1 MQTNYERYCKMSSL
15 AQIGWWEADFL
26 AGHYVCSDF
35 LCDLLGLEGD
45 TISFMDFQN
54 LIREDYREQIVQEFR
69 ANANIHKDFYEQ
81 TFPICLKNGEVWLH
95 TRLALREKGTGTN
108 GGDKSFGVIQR
119 VEAPK
124 EVEQK
129 NTLRRVND
137 LLRRQNYISQ
147 SLLRFLHDDDVDSCI
162 MEILND
168 VLSLYQGGRVYIFEY
183 NEDYTH
189 HSCTYE
195 VVSEGVSKEKNKQQ
209 SIPVNETRWWCEQIL
224 SGKPIILTSLKQL
237 PEEAEDEYKFLD
249 AQGICSL
256 MVAPLMAGDRVWGF
270 MGIDL
275 VESYREWS
283 NEDFQWFSSLAN
295 IISIC
300 IELRKAK
307 DRVVR
312 EQSFLS
318 NLFHFMPL
326 GYIRM
331 SVVRDENGQL
341 LDYKITDVNK
351 ACSRFFARPAETYIG
366 VLASEIYPDFS
377 SQLLFL
383 KEVLDNNSYREKDIF
398 FPQTELYTHWIVYS
412 PEKDEVVGLFTDST
426 EAVKTNRALD
436 RSEKLFK
443 SIFANIPAGVEIYD
457 KDGFLIDLNN
467 KDLEIFGVENKQD
480 VIGVNFFENPN
491 VPQHIRDRVRDEDLV
506 DFRLN
511 YSFER
516 AEGYYH
522 PDRRDTIDI
531 YTKVSKLY
539 DNEGNFNGYIL
550 ISIDNTEQ
558 IDAMNR
564 IRDFENFFLLI
575 SDYAKVGYAK
585 LNLLNRKGYAI
596 KQWYKNLGE
605 EEDTPLADVVGV
617 YRNMHPE
624 DRERIFDFY
633 REVRKGNRKHFQGE
647 MRIYRPGKKNE
658 WNWIRMNVVVTTY
671 NPEENEV
678 EIIGINYDIT
688 ELKETEKELILA
700 RDKAEMMDRLKSAF
714 LANMSHEIRTPLNAI
729 VGFSQLL
736 PSAETAEEKK
746 LYSDIINQNSDILLQ
761 LINDILDL
769 SKIEA
774 GTLEYIKRPMNLG
787 EVCRT
792 IYTVHKE
799 RVKEGVTLVF
809 DNEEEDL
816 LMEGDQ
822 NRIMQVITNFL
833 TNASKFTYEG
843 EIRFGFGRMD
853 KDIRVYV
860 KDTGIGIEPE
870 KVDHIFERFV
880 KLNSFAQGTGLG
892 LSICRMII
900 EKIGGEIGVTSEL
913 GKGSTF
919 YFTIPYEETGEHG
932 KFFKESKVVSK
943 GNTVNRV
950 QQIKKILVAEDV
962 ESNFILLKNLIGR
975 EYTLLWA
982 KDGVEAIEMYKQ
994 YQPDLILMD
1003 VKMPRMDGLEATHII
1018 RSYSKEI
1025 PIIALTAYAF
1035 EADKELALEMG
1046 CNDFVTKPISE
1057 RTLRKALDKYST
1069 TV

>member
-1 MQTNYERYCKMSSL
+1 MSIEQSK
-15 AQIGWWEADFL
+15 EA
-26 AGHYVCSDF
+26 
-35 LCDLLGLEGD
+35 LLEQLEALKKE
-45 TISFMDFQN
+45 N
-54 LIREDYREQIVQEFR
+54 EQ
-69 ANANIHKDFYEQ
+69 
-81 TFPICLKNGEVWLH
+81 
-95 TRLALREKGTGTN
+95 LR
-108 GGDKSFGVIQR
+108 
-119 VEAPK
+119 K
-124 EVEQK
+124 ELS
-129 NTLRRVND
+129 TLRDEKYND
-137 LLRRQNYISQ
+137 RPVSFKEKYAVRILD
-147 SLLRFLHDDDVDSCI
+147 SLPDMLTVFNQG
-162 MEILND
+162 EI
-168 VLSLYQGGRVYIFEY
+168 GI
-183 NEDYTH
+183 
-189 HSCTYE
+189 E
-195 VVSEGVSKEKNKQQ
+195 VVS
-209 SIPVNETRWWCEQIL
+209 NEETNHV
-224 SGKPIILTSLKQL
+224 
-237 PEEAEDEYKFLD
+237 
-249 AQGICSL
+249 GI
-256 MVAPLMAGDRVWGF
+256 
-270 MGIDL
+270 
-275 VESYREWS
+275 S
-283 NEDFQWFSSLAN
+283 NEDFKGMHMRDMVPPEAYQNIHSNMRHAITTGTVSTAHHELDFNGERHYYENRIFPLDEEYVLIMCRDITERVTTQKQLEVFKSVLDKVSDSILAVAEDGTLVYANKQFIEEYGVTQELGTQKIYDLRVSMTNKEAWEQKLQVIRDHEGSLAYWAAYIPYGHTKERVHQVSTFLIREN
-295 IISIC
+295 NQ
-300 IELRKAK
+300 ELTWFFTQ
-307 DRVVR
+307 D
-312 EQSFLS
+312 
-318 NLFHFMPL
+318 
-326 GYIRM
+326 
-331 SVVRDENGQL
+331 
-341 LDYKITDVNK
+341 ITDVIK
-351 ACSRFFARPAETYIG
+351 
-366 VLASEIYPDFS
+366 
-377 SQLLFL
+377 
-383 KEVLDNNSYREKDIF
+383 K
-398 FPQTELYTHWIVYS
+398 
-412 PEKDEVVGLFTDST
+412 
-426 EAVKTNRALD
+426 
-436 RSEKLFK
+436 
-443 SIFANIPAGVEIYD
+443 
-457 KDGFLIDLNN
+457 
-467 KDLEIFGVENKQD
+467 
-480 VIGVNFFENPN
+480 
-491 VPQHIRDRVRDEDLV
+491 RDEL
-506 DFRLN
+506 R
-511 YSFER
+511 E
-516 AEGYYH
+516 
-522 PDRRDTIDI
+522 
-531 YTKVSKLY
+531 
-539 DNEGNFNGYIL
+539 
-550 ISIDNTEQ
+550 
-558 IDAMNR
+558 
-564 IRDFENFFLLI
+564 
-575 SDYAKVGYAK
+575 
-585 LNLLNRKGYAI
+585 LNLLLDGILNNI
-596 KQWYKNLGE
+596 
-605 EEDTPLADVVGV
+605 PV
-617 YRNMHPE
+617 YLCVKDPE
-624 DRERIFDFY
+624 DDFRYLYWNKAFADHSGIPASKAIGHTDYEIFPVHGDAEKFRKDDLELLQTHKRIDMQETY
-633 REVRKGNRKHFQGE
+633 LSANGEARIVQTLKALVPMEGRK
-647 MRIYRPGKKNE
+647 PLL
-658 WNWIRMNVVVTTY
+658 
-671 NPEENEV
+671 
-678 EIIGINYDIT
+678 IGISWDIT
-688 ELKETEKELILA
+688 NLQNIEQELIKA
-700 RDKAEMMDRLKSAF
+700 RIKAEQSDRLKSAF

-746 LYSDIINQNSDILLQ
+746 LYSGIINQNSDILLQ

>member
-1 MQTNYERYCKMSSL
+1 MSIEQSK
-15 AQIGWWEADFL
+15 EA
-26 AGHYVCSDF
+26 
-35 LCDLLGLEGD
+35 LLEQLEALKKE
-45 TISFMDFQN
+45 N
-54 LIREDYREQIVQEFR
+54 EQ
-69 ANANIHKDFYEQ
+69 
-81 TFPICLKNGEVWLH
+81 
-95 TRLALREKGTGTN
+95 LR
-108 GGDKSFGVIQR
+108 
-119 VEAPK
+119 K
-124 EVEQK
+124 ELS
-129 NTLRRVND
+129 TLRNEKHSDRPVSFKEKYAVRILD
-137 LLRRQNYISQ
+137 
-147 SLLRFLHDDDVDSCI
+147 SLPDMLTVFNQG
-162 MEILND
+162 EI
-168 VLSLYQGGRVYIFEY
+168 GI
-183 NEDYTH
+183 
-189 HSCTYE
+189 E
-195 VVSEGVSKEKNKQQ
+195 VVS
-209 SIPVNETRWWCEQIL
+209 NEETNHV
-224 SGKPIILTSLKQL
+224 
-237 PEEAEDEYKFLD
+237 
-249 AQGICSL
+249 GI
-256 MVAPLMAGDRVWGF
+256 
-270 MGIDL
+270 
-275 VESYREWS
+275 S
-283 NEDFQWFSSLAN
+283 NEDFKGMHMRDMVPPEAYQNIHSNMRHAITTGTVSTAHHELDFNGERHHYENRIFPLDEEYVLIMCRDITERVTTQKQLEVFKSVLDKVSDSILAVAEDGTLVYANKQFIEEYGVTQELGTQKIYDLRVSMADKEAWEQKLQMIRDHEGSLAYWAAYIPYGHTKERVHQVSTFLIREN
-295 IISIC
+295 NQ
-300 IELRKAK
+300 ELTWFFTQ
-307 DRVVR
+307 D
-312 EQSFLS
+312 
-318 NLFHFMPL
+318 
-326 GYIRM
+326 
-331 SVVRDENGQL
+331 
-341 LDYKITDVNK
+341 ITDVIK
-351 ACSRFFARPAETYIG
+351 
-366 VLASEIYPDFS
+366 
-377 SQLLFL
+377 
-383 KEVLDNNSYREKDIF
+383 K
-398 FPQTELYTHWIVYS
+398 
-412 PEKDEVVGLFTDST
+412 
-426 EAVKTNRALD
+426 
-436 RSEKLFK
+436 
-443 SIFANIPAGVEIYD
+443 
-457 KDGFLIDLNN
+457 
-467 KDLEIFGVENKQD
+467 
-480 VIGVNFFENPN
+480 
-491 VPQHIRDRVRDEDLV
+491 RDEL
-506 DFRLN
+506 R
-511 YSFER
+511 E
-516 AEGYYH
+516 
-522 PDRRDTIDI
+522 
-531 YTKVSKLY
+531 
-539 DNEGNFNGYIL
+539 
-550 ISIDNTEQ
+550 
-558 IDAMNR
+558 
-564 IRDFENFFLLI
+564 
-575 SDYAKVGYAK
+575 
-585 LNLLNRKGYAI
+585 LNLLLDGILNNI
-596 KQWYKNLGE
+596 
-605 EEDTPLADVVGV
+605 PV
-617 YRNMHPE
+617 YLCVKDPE
-624 DRERIFDFY
+624 DDFRYLYWNKAFADHSGIPASKAIGHTDYEIFPVHGDAEKFRKDDLELLQTHKRIDMQETY
-633 REVRKGNRKHFQGE
+633 LSANGEARIVQTLKALVPMEGRK
-647 MRIYRPGKKNE
+647 PLL
-658 WNWIRMNVVVTTY
+658 
-671 NPEENEV
+671 
-678 EIIGINYDIT
+678 IGISWDIT
-688 ELKETEKELILA
+688 NLQNIEQELIKA
-700 RDKAEMMDRLKSAF
+700 RIKAEQSDRLKSAF

-746 LYSDIINQNSDILLQ
+746 LYSGIINQNSDILLQ

-792 IYTVHKE
+792 IYAVHKE

-843 EIRFGFGRMD
+843 EIRFGFGRID